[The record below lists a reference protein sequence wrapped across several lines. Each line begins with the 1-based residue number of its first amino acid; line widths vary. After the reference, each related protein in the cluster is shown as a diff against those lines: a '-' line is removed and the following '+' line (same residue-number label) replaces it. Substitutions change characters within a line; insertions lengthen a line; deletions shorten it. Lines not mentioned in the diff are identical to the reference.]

1 MTDARRAVSV
11 AFALATLAAL
21 LLPLL
26 ASRQAQAFVPD
37 AEKLTNAAGRANFEA
52 KRTGPLRLEVA
63 LYTDLPAEGVQAI
76 ATGSL
81 LSDPN
86 EGGRVR
92 LDLTGG
98 NGVHE
103 VQLLAGA
110 RVQAWRDGQR
120 LERPRIMVPPLALLQ
135 VRYGRSLR
143 SALGRLGVHYSTADL
158 ARSGDRDCFVL
169 GGQPPGVASERFA
182 SRATAW
188 LDSYSYD
195 VVRVD
200 RSDRVR
206 FRFGPSR
213 RFGELRLP
221 AWVAVEEEGRPALY
235 LEFRSAVRAQLGAA
249 DFRPPQNP

>member
-1 MTDARRAVSV
+1 MIHAGRAATV
-11 AFALATLAAL
+11 ALALTTLLAAGW
-21 LLPLL
+21 LPRS
-26 ASRQAQAFVPD
+26 ARAFVPD
-37 AEKLTNAAGRANFEA
+37 GEKLTNAAGRANFEA
-52 KRTGPLRLEVA
+52 KRTGPLRLDVA
-63 LYTDLPAEGVQAI
+63 LFTDVPAEGVEAI

-86 EGGRVR
+86 EGGRVK

-98 NGVHE
+98 NGVRE
-103 VQLLAGA
+103 VQLLSGA
-110 RVQAWRDGQR
+110 RVQAWRDGER

-143 SALGRLGVHYSTADL
+143 RALSRLGVAYTATDL
-158 ARSGDRDCFVL
+158 ARLGDDDCFVL
-169 GGQPPGVASERFA
+169 GGEPPGVASERFA
-182 SRATAW
+182 SRAAAW
-188 LDSYSYD
+188 LDSYTYD
-195 VVRVD
+195 ILRVD

-221 AWVAVEEEGRPALY
+221 AWVVVEEEGRPALY
-235 LEFRSAVRAQLGAA
+235 LQFRSAVHAALGGA